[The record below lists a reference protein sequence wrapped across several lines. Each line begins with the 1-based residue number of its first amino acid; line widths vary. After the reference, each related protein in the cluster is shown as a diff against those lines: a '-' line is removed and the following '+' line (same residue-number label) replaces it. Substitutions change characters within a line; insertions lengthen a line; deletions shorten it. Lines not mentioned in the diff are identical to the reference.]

1 MTDMQVADVMT
12 ELEIS
17 DIKVVS
23 ADVINEALSIIDSA
37 LSDLVKRELV
47 STGEVSDMLLDV
59 RNLLTTAM
67 RGCVVADSVLFRLLR
82 CRRFLCCDVK

>member
-47 STGEVSDMLLDV
+47 STSEVSDMLLDV

-67 RGCVVADSVLFRLLR
+67 RG
-82 CRRFLCCDVK
+82 

>member
-67 RGCVVADSVLFRLLR
+67 RG
-82 CRRFLCCDVK
+82 

>member
-1 MTDMQVADVMT
+1 MTDTQVADVMT

-47 STGEVSDMLLDV
+47 STGEVSDMLLGV

-67 RGCVVADSVLFRLLR
+67 RS
-82 CRRFLCCDVK
+82 

>member
-1 MTDMQVADVMT
+1 MSDTQVADVMT

-47 STGEVSDMLLDV
+47 STSEVSDMLLDV

-67 RGCVVADSVLFRLLR
+67 RG
-82 CRRFLCCDVK
+82 

>member
-1 MTDMQVADVMT
+1 MSDTQVADVMT
-12 ELEIS
+12 ELDIN

-23 ADVINEALSIIDSA
+23 ADVINEALSIIDTA

-67 RGCVVADSVLFRLLR
+67 RG
-82 CRRFLCCDVK
+82 

>member
-1 MTDMQVADVMT
+1 MTNAEVADVMT
-12 ELEIS
+12 DLEIS

-67 RGCVVADSVLFRLLR
+67 RG
-82 CRRFLCCDVK
+82 

>member
-1 MTDMQVADVMT
+1 MTNAQVADVMT
-12 ELEIS
+12 DLEIS

-67 RGCVVADSVLFRLLR
+67 RG
-82 CRRFLCCDVK
+82 

>member
-47 STGEVSDMLLDV
+47 STGEVSDILLDV

-67 RGCVVADSVLFRLLR
+67 RG
-82 CRRFLCCDVK
+82 

>member
-1 MTDMQVADVMT
+1 MIDTQVAEVMT

-67 RGCVVADSVLFRLLR
+67 RG
-82 CRRFLCCDVK
+82 

>member
-1 MTDMQVADVMT
+1 MTD
-12 ELEIS
+12 LEIS

-67 RGCVVADSVLFRLLR
+67 RG
-82 CRRFLCCDVK
+82 

>member
-1 MTDMQVADVMT
+1 MSDTQIADVMT

-23 ADVINEALSIIDSA
+23 ADVINEALSIIDTA

-67 RGCVVADSVLFRLLR
+67 RG
-82 CRRFLCCDVK
+82 

>member
-1 MTDMQVADVMT
+1 MTDTQVADVMT

-17 DIKVVS
+17 DVKVVS
-23 ADVINEALSIIDSA
+23 ADVINEALSIIDTA
-37 LSDLVKRELV
+37 LSDLIKRELV

-67 RGCVVADSVLFRLLR
+67 RG
-82 CRRFLCCDVK
+82 

>member
-47 STGEVSDMLLDV
+47 STGEVSDMLLEV

-67 RGCVVADSVLFRLLR
+67 RG
-82 CRRFLCCDVK
+82 

>member
-59 RNLLTTAM
+59 RNLLTTAL
-67 RGCVVADSVLFRLLR
+67 RG
-82 CRRFLCCDVK
+82 

>member
-1 MTDMQVADVMT
+1 MSDTQVADVMT

-23 ADVINEALSIIDSA
+23 ADVINEALSIIDTA

-67 RGCVVADSVLFRLLR
+67 RG
-82 CRRFLCCDVK
+82 

>member
-1 MTDMQVADVMT
+1 MTDTQVADVMT
-12 ELEIS
+12 ELEIC

-67 RGCVVADSVLFRLLR
+67 RS
-82 CRRFLCCDVK
+82 

>member
-1 MTDMQVADVMT
+1 MSDTQVADVMT
-12 ELEIS
+12 ELEIN

-67 RGCVVADSVLFRLLR
+67 RG
-82 CRRFLCCDVK
+82 

>member
-1 MTDMQVADVMT
+1 MTNAQVADVMT
-12 ELEIS
+12 DLEIS

-23 ADVINEALSIIDSA
+23 VDVINEALSIIDSA

-47 STGEVSDMLLDV
+47 SSGEVSDMLLDV

-67 RGCVVADSVLFRLLR
+67 RG
-82 CRRFLCCDVK
+82 

>member
-1 MTDMQVADVMT
+1 MTDTQVADVMT
-12 ELEIS
+12 ELELS

-67 RGCVVADSVLFRLLR
+67 RG
-82 CRRFLCCDVK
+82 

>member
-12 ELEIS
+12 DLEIS

-23 ADVINEALSIIDSA
+23 AEVINEALSIIDSA

-67 RGCVVADSVLFRLLR
+67 RG
-82 CRRFLCCDVK
+82 

>member
-1 MTDMQVADVMT
+1 MSDTQVADVMT
-12 ELEIS
+12 ELEIN

-23 ADVINEALSIIDSA
+23 ADVINEALSVIDTA

-67 RGCVVADSVLFRLLR
+67 RG
-82 CRRFLCCDVK
+82 